1 VRSVGRFWPSALF
14 ALGTVVAY
22 SLPGLDRVEACTLW
36 SQSRC
41 DAQNTAA
48 MAIDAPASP
57 PPRAWSFDGSG
68 RVWGYEPGMTV
79 WSSPALAAVDGRA
92 LLAVGNYDHTLYAL
106 DAATGE
112 SLWKF
117 TTGGPVYAAPVFFRQ
132 ADRMVV
138 LAASTDRLVYAIDA
152 ASGRQVWVHSVED
165 YRPTLGGAR
174 LGAPCVGGTGDSD
187 NAAFVSYW
195 VWDRSL
201 ANSLQ
206 KSGVLALALADGK
219 PLWRQELGDNELSAA
234 IFVRT
239 GAHGQLFLG
248 SANGNIYALDAASG
262 AVQWK
267 KTELDA
273 VRSPPAFFVSA
284 TGPLVVAG
292 SKFGTVRGL
301 DAATGAERWSYRTG
315 DRITGSPAILVERGG
330 ARAFVGSYDQ
340 VLHAMDASDGSP
352 KWRYAARGG
361 LYSSPALSDPSGDP
375 MVLVSGWDHMLHVV
389 SLGTGSPV
397 FSAFTGRP
405 LWNVAGMDDS
415 NWSSPVAGRIADRWM
430 AFVGSY
436 DGTLRALPLGAE
448 DRAAPTLQSNR
459 LFWLSFPLVLLPF
472 LALAIG
478 LTRRER
484 RPQRARSV
492 LNDRSR
498 FEE

>member
-1 VRSVGRFWPSALF
+1 VRRAGSLGRPSLVV
-14 ALGTVVAY
+14 LGGAVFGAILW
-22 SLPGLDRVEACTLW
+22 SAPGQGRAQACTLW

-48 MAIDAPASP
+48 IELDAPASEP
-57 PPRAWSFDGSG
+57 ARAWSFDGSG

-79 WSSPALAAVDGRA
+79 WSSPALALVEGRA

-117 TTGGPVYAAPVFFRQ
+117 TTGGPVYAAPVFFREG
-132 ADRMVV
+132 DRMLL

-152 ASGRQVWVHSVED
+152 ATGRQVWVHSVED

-174 LGAPCVGGTGDSD
+174 LAAPCVGGTGQSD
-187 NAAFVSYW
+187 NAVFVGYW

-219 PLWRQELGDNELSAA
+219 PLWRQELGDNDLSAP

-239 GAHGQLFLG
+239 AGHGQLFLG
-248 SANGNIYALDAASG
+248 SANGNVYALDAGTG
-262 AVQWK
+262 AVQWR

-273 VRSPPAFFVSA
+273 VRSPPAFFVSSS
-284 TGPLVVAG
+284 GPLVVTG
-292 SKFGTVRGL
+292 SKYGTVRGL
-301 DAATGAERWSYRTG
+301 DAATGAERWNYKTG
-315 DRITGSPAILVERGG
+315 DRITGSPAILVERGS
-330 ARAFVGSYDQ
+330 ARAFVPSYDGF
-340 VLHAMDASDGSP
+340 LHALDASNGSLL
-352 KWRYAARGG
+352 WRFAARGG
-361 LYSSPALSDPSGDP
+361 LFSSPALVDSGREA
-375 MVLVSGWDHMLHVV
+375 MVLVLGWDNLLHAAA
-389 SLGTGSPV
+389 LKTGAAL

-415 NWSSPVAGRIADRWM
+415 NWSSPVAGRISDRWM

-436 DGTLRALPLGAE
+436 DGTLRALPLGEA
-448 DRAAPTLQSNR
+448 DRAPPDLGSNR
-459 LFWLSFPLVLLPF
+459 WFWLSFPLVLIPF
-472 LALAIG
+472 LALALG
-478 LTRRER
+478 LTSRER
-484 RPQRARSV
+484 RRQRARATPA
-492 LNDRSR
+492 R
-498 FEE
+498 